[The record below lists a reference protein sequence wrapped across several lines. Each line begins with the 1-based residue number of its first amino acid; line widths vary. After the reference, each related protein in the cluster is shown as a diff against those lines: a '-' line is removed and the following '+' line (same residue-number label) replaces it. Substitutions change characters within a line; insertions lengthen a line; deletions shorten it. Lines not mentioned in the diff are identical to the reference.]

1 MDEQPINTRQYRFPQ
16 IHKEEINRQ
25 IELLEGSIIKPSQSP
40 IWIVPKKEDSKGN
53 KRKMVLQRRMVL
65 DFRILNDK
73 TIGDLLPNS
82 VDILDQLGGAQYFS
96 VCDLIFG
103 FK

>member
-1 MDEQPINTRQYRFPQ
+1 MRQYRFPQ

-53 KRKMVLQRRMVL
+53 KRKMVLQTE
-65 DFRILNDK
+65 NDS
-73 TIGDLLPNS
+73 GLPDLER
-82 VDILDQLGGAQYFS
+82 
-96 VCDLIFG
+96 
-103 FK
+103 